1 MRAPE
6 KNWTLQTLFPALKI
20 AIFRRIAPSC
30 VFLSEYKMKAPE
42 KNLDPHFILSH
53 PISLYF
59 ILFLF
64 RFDEGQK
71 VERAGGCPASSD
83 LLLTSSIV
91 QFVSPNLVSAA
102 EDQNEDGG

>member
-1 MRAPE
+1 MDDNAQAHLEKMR
-6 KNWTLQTLFPALKI
+6 KNSHTGMKI
-20 AIFRRIAPSC
+20 A
-30 VFLSEYKMKAPE
+30 Y
-42 KNLDPHFILSH
+42 FILFH

-59 ILFLF
+59 ITFLF